1 MTPLLPKEMLW
12 TDLKIMHQFYEL
24 DPVNEDFAEVLM
36 LLRNTHPNT
45 VPSRK
50 LIVFNE
56 LYYQITRMVYEHP
69 VPRDLIRYEEDIRGN
84 LGMGLMV
91 ELVMTMIYFLTSL
104 IDNKEQR
111 LNRFVAITIREKYEK
126 CPYWEPFKD
135 CYNKI
140 RKIKRVTYNFNP
152 HPVSPEVLADRYI
165 NWSLVTQNYDN
176 GAIME
181 ILNLWKSDKDR
192 HMLIEMIKSSINFST
207 PKLQKTYYN
216 QVNSILK
223 SSLFTQSTKPS
234 ANSDLEGRLAQLD
247 TKVMMLEKENVV
259 FQNLT
264 KELQA
269 ENDKLKTLLKNN
281 KNDGEDR
288 KFTLVEIVNYGKTC
302 SAPEAKLIAY
312 MLNILLR
319 KIGTDEDYKLVD
331 EIEKEV
337 RNKKSGDIVMG
348 NKNVFDGSA
357 LQIAVNSEGQ
367 IDVNSLLT
375 LLTPEMRN
383 QIKEALKNNG

>member
-12 TDLKIMHQFYEL
+12 TDLKTMHQFYEL
-24 DPVNEDFAEVLM
+24 DPVNEDFVEVLT

-45 VPSRK
+45 IPST

-69 VPRDLIRYEEDIRGN
+69 APRDLKHYEDDIRGN
-84 LGMGLMV
+84 LGMGFMV
-91 ELVMTMIYFLTSL
+91 ELVMTMLYFLTSL

-111 LNRFVAITIREKYEK
+111 LNRFVAITIKEKYEK
-126 CPYWEPFKD
+126 CSYWEPFKNF
-135 CYNKI
+135 YNQI
-140 RKIKRVTYNFNP
+140 RRIKKVTYIFNP
-152 HPVSPEVLADRYI
+152 HPVPPEVLAGSYV

-176 GAIME
+176 GAIVE
-181 ILNLWKSDKDR
+181 ILNLWDNDKDR
-192 HMLIEMIKSSINFST
+192 QMLVDMIKSSINFST

-223 SSLFTQSTKPS
+223 SNLFTHS
-234 ANSDLEGRLAQLD
+234 ANPLGNSDLQTRLAQLD

-259 FQNLT
+259 FQNLV

-269 ENDKLKTLLKNN
+269 DNDKLRTLLKKN

-288 KFTLVEIVNYGKTC
+288 KFTLVEIVNYGKKC
-302 SAPEAKLIAY
+302 SAIEAKLIAY

-331 EIEKEV
+331 EIETEV
-337 RNKKSGDIVMG
+337 KNKKSGDIVMG

-357 LQIAVNSEGQ
+357 LQIAINSEGQ
-367 IDVNSLLT
+367 IDVNSLLKI
-375 LLTPEMRN
+375 LTPEMRN
-383 QIKEALKNNG
+383 QITEALRNDG